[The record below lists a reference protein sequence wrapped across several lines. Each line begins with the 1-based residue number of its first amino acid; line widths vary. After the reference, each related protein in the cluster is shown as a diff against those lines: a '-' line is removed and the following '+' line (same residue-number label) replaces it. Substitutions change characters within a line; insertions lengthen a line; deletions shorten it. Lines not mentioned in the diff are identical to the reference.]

1 MSRMKIFSKVLGSV
15 NNFKKFI
22 LDSIKD
28 RLNTKIFSRVK
39 DTQSTIRDMILDS
52 IRNQPEYSS
61 LKAGELRHALGVQ
74 NPATVDAILS
84 VLESMDIKIK
94 RPTSTGSGVDAKI
107 TINMV
112 RDGFADLLAAPA
124 ASYIS
129 ENGFDVNWLEWLLL
143 RGNDSVVVGYS
154 YFPEISPRSRT
165 GLGLMVK
172 SGNSAIFRVPSEY
185 AGTVD
190 NNWITRGI
198 DEALPK
204 IQAYINQMVEQSL

>member
-1 MSRMKIFSKVLGSV
+1 MARMKIFSKVLGNV

-39 DTQSTIRDMILDS
+39 DTQSIIRNMILES

-94 RPTSTGSGVDAKI
+94 KPTSTGSSVDAKI

-112 RDGFADLLAAPA
+112 QDGFADLLSSSA
-124 ASYIS
+124 ASYVS
-129 ENGFDVNWLEWLLL
+129 ENGFTVNWLEWLLL
-143 RGNDSVVVGYS
+143 RGNDSVVVGYR
-154 YFPEISPRSRT
+154 YFPKVSERSRT
-165 GLGLMVK
+165 GLGLMIE
-172 SGNSAIFRVPSEY
+172 GESAMFRVPSEY